1 MKKVIAY
8 LRMEEWLSSKVT
20 MMLGILMYF
29 LYLSNSSTKKSLI
42 DVLIYFLFLGMFL
55 AISYVANDFS
65 DLEIDKK
72 VGKRKVIV
80 TMRKWQIWMLFIVM
94 FLVGNVPIFFVRED
108 KCLVTILIIVVYIL
122 GVSYSAPGIRFKE
135 RGLIGLVECSFAQR
149 CMPLC
154 IICLLVD
161 MNPRMCMLLGI
172 WGIVSLLDGLR
183 YILIHQIIDM
193 ENDLKSGV
201 NTFITNRQKN
211 YRSVVVAFWVT
222 EIILCLIALIPLF
235 LKNSVLV
242 IVFVLLNFVLERWI
256 YIVLCKYAQKD
267 WFTCFDSVPLEA
279 FLNIF
284 LPVMAGIALTIQHVE
299 LVILPLGIL
308 VICAKSIKVKL
319 DIANVYLKSLKDK

>member
-72 VGKRKVIV
+72 VGKRKVIA

-135 RGLIGLVECSFAQR
+135 RGLIGLVDAH
-149 CMPLC
+149 
-154 IICLLVD
+154 
-161 MNPRMCMLLGI
+161 
-172 WGIVSLLDGLR
+172 SLRD
-183 YILIHQIIDM
+183 
-193 ENDLKSGV
+193 
-201 NTFITNRQKN
+201 
-211 YRSVVVAFWVT
+211 
-222 EIILCLIALIPLF
+222 
-235 LKNSVLV
+235 
-242 IVFVLLNFVLERWI
+242 
-256 YIVLCKYAQKD
+256 
-267 WFTCFDSVPLEA
+267 
-279 FLNIF
+279 
-284 LPVMAGIALTIQHVE
+284 VMASLYYMSVGGYE
-299 LVILPLGIL
+299 P
-308 VICAKSIKVKL
+308 K
-319 DIANVYLKSLKDK
+319 DVYVAGNMGNRFSFGWTSLYIDSSDYR